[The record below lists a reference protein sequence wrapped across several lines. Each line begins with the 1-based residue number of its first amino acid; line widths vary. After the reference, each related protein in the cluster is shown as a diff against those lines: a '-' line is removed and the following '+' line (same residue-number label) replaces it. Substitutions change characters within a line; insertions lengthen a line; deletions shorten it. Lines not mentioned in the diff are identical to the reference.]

1 MCFYAKI
8 KAENQFPN
16 PDKVNLAHKWTGQQV
31 TVYDFQSP
39 SE

>member
-16 PDKVNLAHKWTGQQV
+16 PDKVNLALQMDRTIGNCL
-31 TVYDFQSP
+31 
-39 SE
+39 